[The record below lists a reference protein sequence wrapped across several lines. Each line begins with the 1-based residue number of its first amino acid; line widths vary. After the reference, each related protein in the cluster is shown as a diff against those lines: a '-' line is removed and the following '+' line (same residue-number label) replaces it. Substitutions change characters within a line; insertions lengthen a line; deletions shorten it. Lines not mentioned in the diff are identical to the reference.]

1 MILGENIRKYRRLAN
16 LTQKDLANMLGC
28 AEITIRQYE
37 TGKREPKHETIE
49 KIAKELKV
57 GTSTLYGFD
66 LEKIMKSIEKANQEA
81 RQIEKAEAIIKKL
94 EADTT
99 SMLDIAILQDFQKL
113 NTLGKEEAAKR
124 VQELTEIPRYTE
136 PDK

>member
-1 MILGENIRKYRRLAN
+1 MTLGENIQKYRKEAGI
-16 LTQKDLANMLGC
+16 TQKQLAENIGV
-28 AEITIRQYE
+28 ATGTIQQYE
-37 TGKREPKHETIE
+37 LNKREPKQETIK

-57 GTSTLYGFD
+57 SISALYGFD

-81 RQIEKAEAIIKKL
+81 RQIEEAVSIIKEL
-94 EADTT
+94 EADPTR
-99 SMLDIAILQDFQKL
+99 MLDVEILQNFQKL
-113 NTLGKEEAAKR
+113 NNSGKKEAAKR